1 MNVNQLSKRLALVAD
16 YLPKGAHFADIGSDH
31 AYLPCFVCMKDPE
44 ARAVAGEVNQGPY
57 DSAKSEVEKHKL
69 EDRIDVRLGDGLAV
83 IAPGEIK
90 QVVIAGM
97 GGPLIR
103 DILEGGKEKLSSVNR
118 IVVQPNIDSRSLRR
132 WFFQHDYT
140 LVDETIVEESGHI
153 YEILV
158 AEKGDP
164 SSSYNQQMIDKEM
177 WLGPFLLEKRPESFI
192 KKCKEEWK
200 KKRYIIKQ
208 MKQAASPDEEK
219 LKQQQKELKWL
230 EEVLQS

>member
-1 MNVNQLSKRLALVAD
+1 MNVNQLSQRLALVAD
-16 YLPKGAHFADIGSDH
+16 YLPEGAHFADIGSDH
-31 AYLPCFVCMKDPE
+31 AYLPCFVCLKDPE

-57 DSAKSEVEKHKL
+57 DSAKSEVERHKL
-69 EDRIDVRLGDGLAV
+69 ENRIEVRLGDGLAV
-83 IAPGEIK
+83 VDPGEIK

-103 DILEGGKEKLSSVNR
+103 DILERGKEKLSNVHR

-140 LVDETIVEESGHI
+140 LVDEAIVEESGHI

-164 SSSYNQQMIDKEM
+164 SSSYQQQVIEKEM
-177 WLGPFLLEKRPESFI
+177 WLGPFLLKKRPDPFI

-200 KKRYIIKQ
+200 KKQYIVKQ
-208 MKQAASPDEEK
+208 MKQATSPDEEK
-219 LKQQQKELKWL
+219 LKQHQKEMEWL

>member
-1 MNVNQLSKRLALVAD
+1 MNVNQLSQRLSLVAD
-16 YLPKGAHFADIGSDH
+16 YLPEGAHFADIGSDH
-31 AYLPCFVCMKDPE
+31 AYLPCFVCLKDPE

-83 IAPGEIK
+83 VNPGEVK

-132 WFFQHDYT
+132 WFFQHNYK

-158 AEKGDP
+158 AENGDP
-164 SSSYNQQMIDKEM
+164 SSCYRHEIIEKEM
-177 WLGPFLLEKRPESFI
+177 WLGPFLLEERPEPFI
-192 KKCKEEWK
+192 KKCKEEWNK
-200 KKRYIIKQ
+200 KQYIVKQ
-208 MKQAASPDEEK
+208 MKQATSPDLEK
-219 LKQQQKELKWL
+219 LEQHLKEMEWL
-230 EEVLQS
+230 EEVIQS

>member
-1 MNVNQLSKRLALVAD
+1 MNVNQLSQRLALVAD

-31 AYLPCFVCMKDPE
+31 AYLPCFVCLNDPE

-57 DSAKSEVEKHKL
+57 DSAKNEVEKHKL
-69 EDRIDVRLGDGLAV
+69 EDRIDVRLGDGLGV
-83 IAPGEIK
+83 VDPGEIN

-103 DILEGGKEKLSSVNR
+103 DILEGGKDKLSEVNR
-118 IVVQPNIDSRSLRR
+118 IVVQPNIDARSLRR

-140 LVDETIVEESGHI
+140 LIDETIVEESGHI

-164 SSSYNQQMIDKEM
+164 SSCYHQQIIEKEM
-177 WLGPFLLEKRPESFI
+177 WLGPFLLEKKTEAFI
-192 KKCKEEWK
+192 QKCKEEWK
-200 KKRYIIKQ
+200 KKQYIVKQ
-208 MKQAASPDEEK
+208 MKRATSPDEEK
-219 LKQQQKELKWL
+219 LKQHQKEMEWL